1 MPKIVDREAR
11 RRETVEAYLRLVARD
26 GVEQA
31 TSRAVAAELGVST
44 GALWHYFADFDEVL
58 VQAYGLVLAR
68 TSERIAER
76 SAGLRGLPAL
86 TAMLTDLLPLSK
98 ETEDEAA
105 AVVSIWGRVPHND
118 SLAECHARFEQQWRD
133 QIRTHLADATE
144 LGQLVG
150 TAPLSALADVVFV
163 VAAGLQVERVVSE
176 AITDAGRQWRLVA
189 AVLAPWMTQDGH
201 SAHGLPV
208 DTCDLDERAGRPAD
222 DMATAR
228 GQAASGT
235 RT

>member
-1 MPKIVDREAR
+1 MPKIIDRDAR
-11 RRETVEAYLRLVARD
+11 RLEIVEAYLRVVARD

-31 TSRAVAAELGVST
+31 TSRSLAAELGVST

-68 TSERIAER
+68 TTERIAER

-86 TAMLTDLLPLSK
+86 IAMLTDLLPLSK
-98 ETEDEAA
+98 ETEDEAS
-105 AVVSIWGRVPHND
+105 AVVSIWGRVPHNP
-118 SLAECHARFEQQWRD
+118 SLGECHARFEHEWRE

-144 LGQLVG
+144 LGQLVDR
-150 TAPLSALADVVFV
+150 APLSSLADVVFV

-189 AVLAPWMTQDGH
+189 AVLAPWMTDAGH
-201 SAHGLPV
+201 AAHGLPL
-208 DTCDLDERAGRPAD
+208 DTRELDGR
-222 DMATAR
+222 
-228 GQAASGT
+228 S
-235 RT
+235 